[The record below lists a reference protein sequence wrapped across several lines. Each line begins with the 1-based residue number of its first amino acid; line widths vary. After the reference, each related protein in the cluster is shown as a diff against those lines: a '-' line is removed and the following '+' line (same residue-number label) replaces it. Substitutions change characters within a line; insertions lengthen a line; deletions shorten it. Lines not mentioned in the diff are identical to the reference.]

1 MEYPNPCYDA
11 ALIRSDLSTENK
23 GDAVAIIALAR
34 GTFSGAKDLA
44 QQVAET
50 LNYRLV
56 SREDII
62 EKTAQYGVTR
72 ERLDR
77 ARQRK
82 LGLLQRKQLDWIHY
96 RAYARAALTKEIRR
110 GSLVYLGSNGRVL
123 LRDFP
128 NVLNVMVAADIEYRI
143 DNLIRRTEH
152 VMNRRK
158 ARRLIEE
165 IDERKAKWQRH
176 FHRENWNEFSEF
188 DLVIQASEM
197 SIPAAC
203 EQILTTLEQPE
214 YQTTH
219 KSLETIDLLT
229 VAAELRARIAM
240 IADVV
245 DDNVQVEARDGV
257 IVVTG
262 SVRSTE
268 DMDGIRELFD

>member
-1 MEYPNPCYDA
+1 M
-11 ALIRSDLSTENK
+11 
-23 GDAVAIIALAR
+23 AIIAVAR
-34 GTFSGAKDLA
+34 GTFSGAKELA
-44 QQVAET
+44 QQIAET
-50 LNYRLV
+50 LSCRLV

-77 ARQRK
+77 ARRRR
-82 LGLLQRKQLDWIHY
+82 LGILQRKQLDWIHY
-96 RAYARAALTKEIRR
+96 RAYARAALTKEIRQ
-110 GSLVYLGSNGRVL
+110 GSLVYIGSNGRAL

-128 NVLNVMVAADIEYRI
+128 NVLNVVVVADMEYRI
-143 DNLIRRTEH
+143 QRTEH

-165 IDERKAKWQRH
+165 IDERKARWQRH
-176 FHRENWNEFSEF
+176 FHGDNGHEYSEF
-188 DLVIQASEM
+188 DLVIQPDQM
-197 SIPAAC
+197 NITDAC
-203 EQILTTLEQPE
+203 EHILTTLEQPQ

-240 IADVV
+240 KADVT

-257 IVVTG
+257 IVITG
-262 SVRSTE
+262 SVRSVE
-268 DMDGIRELFD
+268 DMDGIRELLD